1 MGLPAAFND
10 APSRNFQAATEHDT
24 NALPSCRGVVCLT
37 SGNCV
42 VDNWGDVELTFPMT
56 AGQWLPIS
64 PKRLKVASTGTY
76 ALLR

>member
-1 MGLPAAFND
+1 MTPSAFNS
-10 APSRNFQAATEHDT
+10 APARNFIAAAEHDT
-24 NALPSCRGVVCLT
+24 NVLPEARGVVCLT

-42 VDNWGDVELTFPMT
+42 VDNHGDTELTFPMT